1 MASKT
6 IYKQITLV
14 QSQTR
19 TLTLL
24 TDATKKQKVN
34 TVVSNFIQYLKN
46 AHS

>member
-6 IYKQITLV
+6 IYKKITLV

-19 TLTLL
+19 TLVLL

>member
-6 IYKQITLV
+6 IYKKITLV

-24 TDATKKQKVN
+24 NETKKQKVN
-34 TVVSNFIQYLKN
+34 TVVTNFIQYLKN

>member
-6 IYKQITLV
+6 IYKKISLE

-19 TLTLL
+19 TMTPLTA
-24 TDATKKQKVN
+24 DKKVK
-34 TVVSNFIQYLKN
+34 THAIVSNFIQYLKN

>member
-6 IYKQITLV
+6 IYKKISLE

-19 TLTLL
+19 TMTPLT
-24 TDATKKQKVN
+24 APQKVK
-34 TVVSNFIQYLKN
+34 THSIVSNFIQYLKN

>member
-6 IYKQITLV
+6 IYKKITLV

-19 TLTLL
+19 TLTTL
-24 TDATKKQKVN
+24 DATKKAKVN

>member
-6 IYKQITLV
+6 IYKKITLV

-19 TLTLL
+19 TLTTL
-24 TDATKKQKVN
+24 DETKKTKVN